1 MKNLTLTLIILLGVS
16 FGSFAAETHKK
27 PKKARIEY
35 NNRPPHNNFY
45 VGSYHRNIHPR
56 AEMIIVNRQTFYVH
70 QGIYFQAYR
79 RGFVVVQPPRMVRP
93 QYQPSHRPPT
103 SYRHNNYRQ
112 PAPRQCTPAPQP
124 QTQAPQPHRGCRR

>member
-27 PKKARIEY
+27 PKKAKTEY
-35 NNRPPHNNFY
+35 NNHRPPHNNFY

-79 RGFVVVQPPRMVRP
+79 RGFVVVQPPRMARP

-103 SYRHNNYRQ
+103 SYMQNNYRQ
-112 PAPRQCTPAPQP
+112 PAPRQCTPAP
-124 QTQAPQPHRGCRR
+124 TPHHGGRR